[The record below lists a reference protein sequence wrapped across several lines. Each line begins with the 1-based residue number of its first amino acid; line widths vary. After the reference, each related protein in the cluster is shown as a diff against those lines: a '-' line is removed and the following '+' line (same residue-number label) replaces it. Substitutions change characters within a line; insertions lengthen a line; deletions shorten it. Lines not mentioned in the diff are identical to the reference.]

1 MNNRISKRI
10 NKQSFRSSSDVNNY
24 NKFLLDLDKQQIK
37 EAKETNNI
45 NIIYAKNVTNDY
57 TKIIDYLK
65 YIEKEYDTYKS
76 PINQPIVSN
85 EMGIDPNRL
94 AFICDKKKKIEEK
107 EQRKR
112 DLEREEQ
119 LIIKN
124 DKLKGFI
131 KNRFRKG
138 KRKYKRKN
146 KGSYS
151 I

>member
-65 YIEKEYDTYKS
+65 YI
-76 PINQPIVSN
+76 
-85 EMGIDPNRL
+85 
-94 AFICDKKKKIEEK
+94 
-107 EQRKR
+107 
-112 DLEREEQ
+112 
-119 LIIKN
+119 
-124 DKLKGFI
+124 
-131 KNRFRKG
+131 
-138 KRKYKRKN
+138 
-146 KGSYS
+146 
-151 I
+151 